1 MRVQMAVLKNK
12 RIGVLMGGSSTERE
26 ISLKTGEAVL
36 ASLRRQGHTAVGID
50 VDEAVA
56 EILRKEKIDLAFI
69 ALHGPK
75 GEDGAIQ
82 GLLEILNIPYTGS
95 GILASALGM
104 NKIASRKVF
113 LFHKL
118 PVPEFII
125 LRRGKDSSRI
135 SGAFDLPVVVKP
147 SCQGSSVGVSIVRD
161 KAELGEATNLAF
173 KYDPEILVEKYIEG
187 KEIHVGILGQQAL
200 GAIEVV
206 SKTAFYDYKAKY
218 TPGMSAHI
226 FPARLSKEIYQ
237 RSLDYALAAHQAL
250 GCSGYSRVDIIV
262 DGQDIPYILE
272 INTLPGMTQT
282 SLLPEI
288 ARGVGIDFDALV
300 HQILMLPIN
309 K

>member
-1 MRVQMAVLKNK
+1 
-12 RIGVLMGGSSTERE
+12 MGGSSTERE

-36 ASLRRQGHTAVGID
+36 ASLKQQGYTAIGID
-50 VDEAVA
+50 VGETVA
-56 EILRKEKIDLAFI
+56 EVLKKEKIDLAFI

-82 GLLEILNIPYTGS
+82 GLLEILNISYTGS

-104 NKIASRKVF
+104 NKIASRKIF

-125 LRRGKDSSRI
+125 LRRGEDSGRI
-135 SGAFDLPVVVKP
+135 SETFDLPVVVKP

-161 KAELGEATNLAF
+161 KTELGRAVDLAYQ
-173 KYDPEILVEKYIEG
+173 YDPEILVEKYIQG

-206 SKTAFYDYKAKY
+206 SKTDFYDYKAKY
-218 TPGMSAHI
+218 IPGMSTHI
-226 FPARLSKEIYQ
+226 FPARLSKETYQ
-237 RSLDYALAAHQAL
+237 RSLDHAFVAHQAL
-250 GCSGYSRVDIIV
+250 GCSGYSRVDMIV
-262 DGQDIPYILE
+262 DGQDIPYVLE

-288 ARGVGIDFDALV
+288 ARWRGIDFDDLI
-300 HQILMLPIN
+300 HQILMLSIN
-309 K
+309 R

>member
-1 MRVQMAVLKNK
+1 MAVLKGK

-36 ASLRRQGHTAVGID
+36 ASLRRQGYTAVGID
-50 VDEAVA
+50 MDEAVA
-56 EILRKEKIDLAFI
+56 EILKKEKIDLVFI

-82 GLLEILNIPYTGS
+82 GLLEILNIPYTAS

-125 LRRGKDSSRI
+125 LRHGEGPNKIFS
-135 SGAFDLPVVVKP
+135 AFDLPVVVKP

-161 KAELGEATNLAF
+161 EPEIGKAMNLAL

-187 KEIHVGILGQQAL
+187 KEIHVGILGDRSL

-206 SKTAFYDYKAKY
+206 SKTGFYDYKAKY
-218 TPGMSAHI
+218 TPGMSTHI

-237 RSLDYALAAHQAL
+237 RSLDYAFTAHQAL
-250 GCSGYSRVDIIV
+250 GCRGYSRVDMIV
-262 DGQDIPYILE
+262 DGNDVPYILE

-300 HQILMLPIN
+300 HQILMLSVN
-309 K
+309 R